1 MNVLIIG
8 SAGGIGTQLVQ
19 DLQNLGYNLFLG
31 YHKRKPIEGSTM
43 MEVDARSFSS
53 IDRFIKTGRE
63 KLGSIDSIVNLAG
76 NLILKPAHLSTEQ
89 EFEETIN
96 INLKSSFGIIR
107 SAGSTLNDCSIV
119 LTSTAAASIGLA
131 NHELIVS
138 AKAGIE
144 GLARSA
150 AKTYAKKNI
159 RINTVSPGLV
169 DTPLASKITE
179 NAIALKASQ
188 KMHALG
194 RIGVASDVSRMIRFL
209 IDKEN
214 NWITGHNFIIDG
226 GLSNT
231 K

>member
-1 MNVLIIG
+1 MNVIIIG
-8 SAGGIGTQLVQ
+8 SAGGIGTQLVE
-19 DLQNLGYNLFLG
+19 DLQNLGHNLFLG
-31 YHKRKPIEGSTM
+31 YHEKKPIPGSTM
-43 MEVDARSFSS
+43 MEVDARSFNS
-53 IDRFIKTGRE
+53 IDKFIKMGRE

-76 NLILKPAHLSTEQ
+76 NLILKPAHLSTEE

-107 SAGSTLNDCSIV
+107 SAGSILNDCSVV
-119 LTSTAAASIGLA
+119 LISTAAASIGLA

-138 AKAGIE
+138 SKAGIE

-169 DTPLASKITE
+169 DTPLASKITK

-188 KMHALG
+188 KMHVLG
-194 RIGVASDVSRMIRFL
+194 RIGLASDVSRMIRFL

-214 NWITGHNFIIDG
+214 NWITGHNFVVDG